1 MAGVQKY
8 SGSGDDIMDVSLIL
22 IPTDFSDCAINSM
35 NYAKKMAERFHA
47 KLILLNVIDSREAEH
62 FSAYSKEPLEKVLER
77 LMNQSKQAFR
87 KLLNTWEGKDLVQET
102 LVSVGMPFQE
112 IAMKARD
119 FQVDLILMG
128 GYGSRGKGGTIEEI
142 FFGSTV
148 EKVVRLLPCP
158 VLCVPIG
165 WPEEQPVD

>member
-1 MAGVQKY
+1 
-8 SGSGDDIMDVSLIL
+8 MDVSLIL
-22 IPTDFSDCAINSM
+22 IPTDFSECAMNSL
-35 NYAKKMAERFHA
+35 NYAKEMAQQFGS
-47 KLILLNVIDSREAEH
+47 KLILLNVIDSREAKH
-62 FSAYSKEPLEKVLER
+62 FATYSKEELDKVLDR

-87 KLLNTWEGKDLVQET
+87 KLLKNWDGKDLVRET

-165 WPEEQPVD
+165 WPDERL

>member
-1 MAGVQKY
+1 MEL
-8 SGSGDDIMDVSLIL
+8 SLIL
-22 IPTDFSDCAINSM
+22 IPTDFSDCAMNSLD
-35 NYAKKMAERFHA
+35 YAKQMAEKFGS
-47 KLILLNVIDSREAEH
+47 KLILLNVIDSREAQH
-62 FSAYSKEPLEKVLER
+62 FASYSKEDLDKVLDR
-77 LMNQSKQAFR
+77 LMNQGKQAFR
-87 KLLNTWEGKDLVQET
+87 KLLAGWEDSDLVQET

-165 WPEEQPVD
+165 WPEERL